1 MIDFEQFQRVVGTE
15 KIVKLL
21 QEVAKEAI
29 DAGDW
34 LKVRSVTELVTQI
47 TEPTDSPNVDFDP
60 GADSPE
66 MPLTALNVSNR
77 CLELLKKAGVHTV
90 SNLQRYTLEG
100 LLEINGVGEFA
111 AQQIDSALQEKGVTL
126 ESATL
131 RLRWHQEKEALF
143 SNLSDSQSGS
153 SLPDSP
159 VDESDESDASFSNSP
174 VDESD
179 DTDASLPDSPTF

>member
-1 MIDFEQFQRVVGTE
+1 MTDFEQFQRVVGTE

-34 LKVRSVTELVTQI
+34 LKVQSVTDLVTQI
-47 TEPTDSPNVDFDP
+47 TEPTDRRTVDLDP
-60 GADSPE
+60 GAGSPE

-90 SNLQRYTLEG
+90 SDLERYTLEG

-111 AQQIDSALQEKGVTL
+111 AQQIDSALQEKGITL
-126 ESATL
+126 QSAKL
-131 RLRWHQEKEALF
+131 RLRWDQEKAALF

-159 VDESDESDASFSNSP
+159 VDESD
-174 VDESD
+174 
-179 DTDASLPDSPTF
+179 DTDASLPDSPVDESDDTEASLSDAPTF

>member
-1 MIDFEQFQRVVGTE
+1 MTDFEQFQRVVGTE

-34 LKVRSVTELVTQI
+34 LKVQSVTDLVTQI
-47 TEPTDSPNVDFDP
+47 TEPTDRRTVDLDP
-60 GADSPE
+60 GAGSPE

-90 SNLQRYTLEG
+90 SDLERYTLEG

-111 AQQIDSALQEKGVTL
+111 AQQIDSALQEKGITL
-126 ESATL
+126 QSAKL
-131 RLRWHQEKEALF
+131 RLRWHPEKAALF

-159 VDESDESDASFSNSP
+159 VDESD
-174 VDESD
+174 
-179 DTDASLPDSPTF
+179 DTDASLPDSAVDESDETEASLSDAPTF